1 MLARQIDAITLD
13 MLRNLGNLSIFNAQ
27 VTDKRMTQT
36 VLNLGIFLNHRN
48 PSIF

>member
-13 MLRNLGNLSIFNAQ
+13 MLRNLGNPSIFNAQ

-36 VLNLGIFLNHRN
+36 VMNHGIFVNHRN
-48 PSIF
+48 PSII